1 MAYILTSYFFAFCR
15 DYRESGGAQL
25 NAKKDVSFAQFF
37 YRVNPNRT
45 IDSICGFCFLT
56 VATDENKAAL
66 RTPELTHCCELSL
79 FRRSEIVGQRIAS

>member
-1 MAYILTSYFFAFCR
+1 MAYILPSYFFAFFG
-15 DYRESGGAQL
+15 DYLESGGAQL
-25 NAKKDVSFAQFF
+25 TAKKDVSFAQFF

-66 RTPELTHCCELSL
+66 RTSELTHCCELSS
-79 FRRSEIVGQRIAS
+79 FRRNEIVRQRIAT